1 MLVVFCLLFFI
12 TDGADTNFRGRL
24 FHRAHGQEKET
35 TSFVLQKVFCASI
48 VATKFN
54 LPAEMYSSTH
64 SSTRLYERVAIL
76 IYFIFNLL
84 LQLQVKD
91 HCMSFSDRR

>member
-1 MLVVFCLLFFI
+1 MSFSILFAFFI
-12 TDGADTNFRGRL
+12 TDGADTNFSGRL

-35 TSFVLQKVFCASI
+35 TSFVLQKVLCVSI
-48 VATKFN
+48 VVAKFK

-64 SSTRLYERVAIL
+64 SSPRLYERVAIL
-76 IYFIFNLL
+76 IYIILL
-84 LQLQVKD
+84 LESQVKD

>member
-1 MLVVFCLLFFI
+1 MSFSILFAFFI
-12 TDGADTNFRGRL
+12 TDGADTNFSGRL

-35 TSFVLQKVFCASI
+35 TSFVLQKVLCVSI
-48 VATKFN
+48 VVAKFN

-64 SSTRLYERVAIL
+64 SSPRLYERVAIL
-76 IYFIFNLL
+76 IYIILL
-84 LQLQVKD
+84 LESQVKD